1 MRAIVV
7 DRHGGPEVLKIA
19 ERPEPH
25 PGPDEV
31 LVQVEAS
38 GINFI
43 DTYHRTGY
51 YPLPLPFVPGVEGVG
66 TVLEVGSEVPARL
79 SVGDRV
85 GWVKVTGSYAE
96 RVAVPYQR
104 LVTIPPDVDW
114 ETAAACLLQG
124 VTAHYLTN
132 DTYPIRPGDTALVLA
147 AAGGVGLLL
156 TQLIKHKGGRVIGV
170 VSSPEKEKLALAA
183 GADEVLRYEDTA
195 HPADLAA
202 EVRRRNG
209 GHGVAVVYDGVG
221 RATFDFS
228 LASLRR
234 HGVLVQY
241 GQASGPVPPVPL
253 KRLADAGSL
262 YLTRPAF
269 NDHIVDRAE
278 LVGRVD
284 DILTLVAAGELR
296 VHVGGRYPLADAHLA
311 HRDLQS
317 RRTTGKLL
325 LLP

>member
-96 RVAVPYQR
+96 RVA
-104 LVTIPPDVDW
+104 
-114 ETAAACLLQG
+114 
-124 VTAHYLTN
+124 
-132 DTYPIRPGDTALVLA
+132 
-147 AAGGVGLLL
+147 
-156 TQLIKHKGGRVIGV
+156 
-170 VSSPEKEKLALAA
+170 
-183 GADEVLRYEDTA
+183 
-195 HPADLAA
+195 
-202 EVRRRNG
+202 
-209 GHGVAVVYDGVG
+209 
-221 RATFDFS
+221 
-228 LASLRR
+228 
-234 HGVLVQY
+234 
-241 GQASGPVPPVPL
+241 
-253 KRLADAGSL
+253 
-262 YLTRPAF
+262 
-269 NDHIVDRAE
+269 
-278 LVGRVD
+278 
-284 DILTLVAAGELR
+284 
-296 VHVGGRYPLADAHLA
+296 
-311 HRDLQS
+311 
-317 RRTTGKLL
+317 
-325 LLP
+325 